1 MVTSW
6 KDSYFI
12 MKMKKS
18 NKGGQRIGAG
28 RKKANYETKTVAFR
42 VRVEF
47 VDRLKNLVKTAVS
60 EWSQNNG

>member
-1 MVTSW
+1 
-6 KDSYFI
+6 
-12 MKMKKS
+12 MKKKKS